1 MNDNIIYIAII
12 IACTSV
18 AFSFLYTIIRLI
30 AILYHNAKD
39 KKAAEAE
46 LKAIPHPR
54 AQAKEQVEAVRR
66 QSTETTQAKS
76 NK

>member
-1 MNDNIIYIAII
+1 MNDNIIYVAII

-46 LKAIPHPR
+46 L